1 MSCWGW
7 EALWGKAELLTS
19 CHFPL
24 AGPSGKGGCI
34 LIFLPLLQGHLISQT
49 WPGK

>member
-7 EALWGKAELLTS
+7 EALVGQDRKMPDQGLSLSS

-24 AGPSGKGGCI
+24 AGPSGKGGGGG
-34 LIFLPLLQGHLISQT
+34 LY
-49 WPGK
+49 